1 MAGMPTERNCRL
13 MQDTQE
19 KLDVEELY
27 DPGQEEQP
35 ETPPKRPNFFR
46 RRWQHWK
53 GLSRKR
59 KIVSVVVVLLVVLVL
74 SRLLGGGKS
83 SQQAVSYL
91 TAAVERGD
99 ITSTLSDSGTLEPA
113 DAYTV
118 TSLVS
123 GEVLTADF
131 EEGDVVEK
139 DTLLYSIDSSDSANS
154 IERTQLTLDQAQRNY
169 ERTLETM
176 EDLNVKSIDAGTV
189 TELLVEVGDD
199 VTAGQQLAQILGRD
213 AMVLEVPFLQD
224 DAAAISVGAKATVT
238 LESTFEELSGT
249 VTKVSGADVILTG
262 NRIVRYVT
270 IEVENPGALTDTTS
284 ATAAVGDLACVSGAT
299 LTYKA
304 QDTITAP
311 AAGTVQA
318 IYVKEGSKVG
328 KNQVLLSIQSDDVE
342 DAVDNAYNALRDAEI
357 SLDNQYNNYN
367 ITSPIQGT
375 VVEKSYKAGDNVSTG
390 GQLCTIYDLS
400 YLTMTVYVDELDIGS
415 VSVGQTVSITADA
428 APGRTYEGVV
438 TTVSIKGTTSGGV
451 TTYPVTIRIDDT
463 EGLLPG
469 MNADYSIIT
478 SQAEDVLRIP
488 AAAVERGDRVLVV
501 DLTADG
507 SDGAP
512 EGYRYQTVTTGI
524 TDGDWIEILDGLS
537 EGDTVAYIPAQVGN
551 SLMNLMMGGGM
562 GGNMAI
568 AEPSGGPGGPGGTV
582 AVYGG

>member
-1 MAGMPTERNCRL
+1 

-19 KLDVEELY
+19 KLDVQELY
-27 DPGQEEQP
+27 DPDQGEAEQP
-35 ETPPKRPNFFR
+35 EAPPKRPNFFR

-59 KIVSVVVVLLVVLVL
+59 KIISVVVILLVVLVL
-74 SRLLGGGKS
+74 SRFLGGGKPA
-83 SQQAVSYL
+83 QQAASYL
-91 TAAVERGD
+91 TAPVERGD

-113 DAYTV
+113 DSYTV

-139 DTLLYSIDSSDSANS
+139 DTLLYSIDSSDSTNS

-169 ERTLETM
+169 ERSLEKL

-189 TELLVEVGDD
+189 TDLLVEVGDD
-199 VTAGQQLAQILGRD
+199 VTAGQQLVQILGRD

-224 DAAAISVGAKATVT
+224 DAAAISVGQKATVT
-238 LESTFEELSGT
+238 LESTFEELTGT

-284 ATAAVGDLACVSGAT
+284 ATASVGDMACVSGAT
-299 LTYKA
+299 FTYKA

-328 KNQVLLSIQSDDVE
+328 KNQVLLYIQSDDVE
-342 DAVDNAYNALRDAEI
+342 DSVDNAYNSLRDAEI

-375 VVEKSYKAGDNVSTG
+375 VVEKSYKAGDNVSSG

-415 VSVGQTVSITADA
+415 VSVGQKVSITADA
-428 APGRTYEGVV
+428 APGRVYEGVV

-463 EGLLPG
+463 DGLLPG
-469 MNADYSIIT
+469 MNVDYAIIT

-488 AAAVERGDRVLVV
+488 AAAVARGNQVLVV
-501 DLTADG
+501 DPSADG

-524 TDGDWIEILDGLS
+524 TDGDWIEILEGLN
-537 EGDTVAYIPAQVGN
+537 EGDVVAYIAPQVGD
-551 SLMNLMMGGGM
+551 SMMNMMMGGM
-562 GGNMAI
+562 GGEMSSTVVV
-568 AEPSGGPGGPGGTV
+568 AEPSGGMGGGPV
-582 AVYGG
+582 VYGG